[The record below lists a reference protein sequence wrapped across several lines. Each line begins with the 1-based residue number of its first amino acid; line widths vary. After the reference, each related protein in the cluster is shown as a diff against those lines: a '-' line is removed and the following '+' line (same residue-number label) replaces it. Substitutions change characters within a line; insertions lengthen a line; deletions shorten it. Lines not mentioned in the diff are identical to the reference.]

1 MKSEKYFIN
10 ENHEFVIE
18 DYNQAK
24 PFSSFLPAI
33 AGLNGKPMWV
43 YYVNRGQCVSTF
55 GVNNKDYSIM
65 EFQPANK
72 AYRQTSLQG
81 FRTFLRIKDTATGT
95 ITFYEPFQD
104 NLANKHYDVTQKMF
118 ITSYDLKL
126 EEVNRTL
133 GFKIEAMFCTL
144 PGESL
149 SSLVRKV
156 TVTNISEKALEI
168 EILDGMPVIIP
179 YYLENIDLKEM
190 SNLRQAWMGIEHADK
205 IPFYRIKALPYDT
218 PETVLIE
225 GGNFF
230 LNFDFVNGK
239 TRISKTIIEPSA
251 IFGNVTDQSYPA
263 NFVGESFEF
272 PENQA
277 DVGYTPCG
285 FGYKSFKL
293 NKDEFDTTFTLIG
306 NSAKYEKLESFAD
319 NTLTES
325 YITGKIEE
333 NKTLIEKLKNHIF
346 TSSSSEEFDLYCG
359 QSFMDNFLRGG
370 YPIKVGDGKH
380 SFYVYSRKHGD
391 LEREYNF
398 FQVDSTYYS
407 QGNSNFRDVNQNRR
421 NDVYFFPFIEDS
433 NVCTFFDLIQLDGF
447 NPLVLMGSR
456 FTVSDAKAAETIMNQ
471 FVEIKDI
478 EKIKGFIEKPFNPG
492 SFLNF
497 LEQNEISM
505 LNGDADELLNKLL
518 SISKKEDLADFKE
531 GYWVD
536 HWTYNNDLLEQ
547 FIDVYPDKVADLL
560 FNRNNFSF
568 YDNYEVVLPRDKKY
582 VLTDLGVR
590 QFGSV
595 GNVPE
600 KKKMIKERTVY
611 PFRVRTD
618 YGKGEV
624 YYCTLVAKITALLV
638 NKIASFD
645 SEGLGVEMES
655 NKPGWCDALNGL
667 PAIISSSINESTEVR
682 RLAAILSTALNNIGT
697 DEKSVKLPEEIVSF
711 YNAVKELLCKNIS
724 DFEFWN
730 QSNNIK
736 EDYRSKVIFGI
747 SGKEAEISIND
758 LKGFLTAII
767 EKADR
772 GLSKAID
779 KETGVYYTYFINEVA
794 DYEILKDE
802 NGEIIKNS
810 GGLPCVR
817 ALKFKQRPI
826 PYFLEGPVHVMRMQ
840 KDTEKATKLHHSIKK
855 TGLYDEKLDMYK
867 VNDNI
872 MEETKEI
879 GRQNVFP
886 RGWLENE
893 AVFLH
898 MEYKYFL
905 ELLRCGVYEDFFH
918 CFKTALVPF
927 LDPAVYGRSILENS
941 SFIASSAHPDEKIHG
956 TGFVSRLTGASAE
969 FLNIWR
975 YMTAGQRP
983 FFMNENGE
991 LNLELHPVLPAWLFT
1006 TQPKLVEVF
1015 CGDKLAKID
1024 LPANSF
1030 AFKLLGDTFTV
1041 YHNETRKDTFG
1052 AGGAVINKI
1061 ELYCGENIVAT
1072 INGSV
1077 IPQPYA
1083 QKVREG
1089 GFDKIEI
1096 YLG

>member
-18 DYNQAK
+18 DYNRAK

-81 FRTFLRIKDTATGT
+81 FRTFLRIKDSATGA

-104 NLANKHYDVTQKMF
+104 NLANKDYDVTQKMY

-421 NDVYFFPFIEDS
+421 NDVYFFSFIEDS

-595 GNVPE
+595 GNG
-600 KKKMIKERTVY
+600 I
-611 PFRVRTD
+611 
-618 YGKGEV
+618 
-624 YYCTLVAKITALLV
+624 LLH
-638 NKIASFD
+638 A
-645 SEGLGVEMES
+645 
-655 NKPGWCDALNGL
+655 C
-667 PAIISSSINESTEVR
+667 R
-682 RLAAILSTALNNIGT
+682 
-697 DEKSVKLPEEIVSF
+697 
-711 YNAVKELLCKNIS
+711 
-724 DFEFWN
+724 
-730 QSNNIK
+730 
-736 EDYRSKVIFGI
+736 
-747 SGKEAEISIND
+747 
-758 LKGFLTAII
+758 
-767 EKADR
+767 
-772 GLSKAID
+772 
-779 KETGVYYTYFINEVA
+779 
-794 DYEILKDE
+794 
-802 NGEIIKNS
+802 
-810 GGLPCVR
+810 
-817 ALKFKQRPI
+817 
-826 PYFLEGPVHVMRMQ
+826 
-840 KDTEKATKLHHSIKK
+840 
-855 TGLYDEKLDMYK
+855 
-867 VNDNI
+867 
-872 MEETKEI
+872 
-879 GRQNVFP
+879 
-886 RGWLENE
+886 
-893 AVFLH
+893 
-898 MEYKYFL
+898 
-905 ELLRCGVYEDFFH
+905 
-918 CFKTALVPF
+918 
-927 LDPAVYGRSILENS
+927 
-941 SFIASSAHPDEKIHG
+941 
-956 TGFVSRLTGASAE
+956 
-969 FLNIWR
+969 
-975 YMTAGQRP
+975 
-983 FFMNENGE
+983 
-991 LNLELHPVLPAWLFT
+991 
-1006 TQPKLVEVF
+1006 
-1015 CGDKLAKID
+1015 
-1024 LPANSF
+1024 
-1030 AFKLLGDTFTV
+1030 
-1041 YHNETRKDTFG
+1041 
-1052 AGGAVINKI
+1052 
-1061 ELYCGENIVAT
+1061 
-1072 INGSV
+1072 
-1077 IPQPYA
+1077 
-1083 QKVREG
+1083 
-1089 GFDKIEI
+1089 
-1096 YLG
+1096 